1 LKTPFLNFS
10 NTYVNLPDHF
20 FQRIKPQKVKNP
32 KLLKLNLNLAKSLG
46 LRIEDSGH
54 ISINDIL
61 SGNRLPKGAEPIA
74 MAYAGHQFGNFVP
87 SLGDGRAILLGE
99 VLTPKKKRFDVQ
111 LKGAGITKFSRS
123 GDGRAPLGPVI
134 REYIV
139 SEAMYHLGIPTTRSL
154 SIIKSDDFIQREKSF
169 PCGVLSRVASSHI
182 RIGTFEYFN
191 YRKDIDSLKL
201 LADYTINRH
210 FPSIK
215 RTKNKYQQLLIKVQS
230 INADLVAKWMAVGFI
245 HGVMNTDNTS
255 ISGETIDYGPC
266 AFMDYYDPN
275 KVYSYIDHQGR
286 YSYINQGKI
295 MFWNLSKFAESLIP
309 ILDNDS
315 DIARNI
321 AVDVLKDFPRI
332 FEGKW
337 LDKMREKFGF
347 SSKFKDDYKIISE
360 FLNLI
365 KEESLDYTKAFRSLI
380 FDNDKDFSFSNF
392 EFKDSIA
399 SKKWFNSWKNR
410 LHKEKKDIQNI
421 SKSMKKINPIYIP
434 RNHIIEKVI
443 NELVQGKGD
452 NMLEKILKLTEKPY
466 TKQKDS
472 KYFELPPSPS
482 EEVANTFCGT

>member
-1 LKTPFLNFS
+1 
-10 NTYVNLPDHF
+10 VNLPDHF
-20 FQRIKPQKVKNP
+20 FQRIKPQRVKNP
-32 KLLKLNLNLAKSLG
+32 KLLKINLNLAKSLG
-46 LRIEDSGH
+46 LRIEDLD
-54 ISINDIL
+54 SIFINEML
-61 SGNRLPKGAEPIA
+61 SGNKLPKGAEPIA

-87 SLGDGRAILLGE
+87 KLGDGRAILLGE
-99 VLTPKKKRFDVQ
+99 ILTPENKRFDIQ

-123 GDGRAPLGPVI
+123 GDGRSPLGPVI
-134 REYIV
+134 REYVV

-154 SIIKSDDFIQREKSF
+154 SIIKSDDFIEREELF

-182 RIGTFEYFN
+182 RIGTFEYFF
-191 YRKDIDSLKL
+191 YRKDIDSLKI

-215 RTKNKYQQLLIKVQS
+215 TTKNKYQQLLIKVQCL
-230 INADLVAKWMAVGFI
+230 NAELVAKWMAIGFI

-295 MFWNLSKFAESLIP
+295 MFWNISKFAESLIP
-309 ILDNDS
+309 ILDEDS

-332 FEGKW
+332 FEKKW
-337 LDKMREKFGF
+337 LDNMRKKFGF
-347 SSKFKDDYKIISE
+347 SSKYKEDNQIISE

-365 KEESLDYTKAFRSLI
+365 KDESLDYTKSFRNLI
-380 FDNDKDFSFSNF
+380 FDNNKDLSFGNF
-392 EFKDSIA
+392 EFKKSVA
-399 SKKWFNSWKNR
+399 SRIWFNSWKNR

-421 SKSMKKINPIYIP
+421 FKSMGKINPIYIP

-443 NELVQGKGD
+443 NELIQGKGN
-452 NMLEKILKLTEKPY
+452 NMLEKILKLIEKPF
-466 TKQKDS
+466 KHQKDS
-472 KYFELPPSPS
+472 KYFELPPNPS
-482 EEVANTFCGT
+482 EEIINTFCGT